1 MQPVTGSGIQKPNM
15 TLKIEKIVDGPKT
28 TIRLIGRMRR
38 EHLEE
43 LKAQMKGSEPRITLD
58 LNEVS
63 LVEVDVVCFLGIC
76 QSEGVELLHC
86 SPYITDW
93 IARERQR

>member
-1 MQPVTGSGIQKPNM
+1 M
-15 TLKIEKIVDGPKT
+15 TLRIEKHSDERGT
-28 TIRLIGRMRR
+28 TIRLIGRIRR

-43 LKAQMKGSEPRITLD
+43 LKAQMKDGGPKVTLD

-63 LVEVDVVCFLGIC
+63 LVDVDVVCFLGIC